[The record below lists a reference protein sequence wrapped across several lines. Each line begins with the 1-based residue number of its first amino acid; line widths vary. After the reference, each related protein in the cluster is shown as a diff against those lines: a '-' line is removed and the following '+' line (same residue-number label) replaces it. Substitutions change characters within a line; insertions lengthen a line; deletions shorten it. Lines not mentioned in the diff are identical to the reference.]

1 MKKRK
6 RRRANLGWPVDHVP
20 ADFTARV
27 MHLHEARSCAEAAGV
42 IEDAKQVLRQ
52 LRRRGRLPSDST
64 MERWGRQLK
73 AFKKTCRRK

>member
-1 MKKRK
+1 MKQK
-6 RRRANLGWPVDHVP
+6 RRRANLGWSVDHVP

-27 MHLHEARSCAEAAGV
+27 MHLHEARDCGEAGAI
-42 IEDAKQVLRQ
+42 IEDAKRVLRQ

-64 MERWGRQLK
+64 MERWNRSLK